1 MTFSIVARTT
11 RANGQVELGV
21 AVASKFLAVGAAVPA
36 AGVGA
41 GALATQ
47 AFANLAYRIDGLE
60 LLREG
65 LSASEVVN
73 QLTSA
78 DEMAS
83 QRQLGVVD
91 RDGGSASFTGG
102 DCFTWAGHRNGPG
115 YAIQG
120 NILTGEDVVADME
133 KVWLASSELPIARR
147 LLAALAAGDAA
158 GGDARGRQSAAIFVV
173 TPNGGYGGTSDVMV
187 DLRVDDHTH
196 PVSELTRLMDLHAL
210 YFERPDPQEC
220 LPLEGDLAIEVRS
233 LLSGLGY
240 DAQDLNKAL
249 EDMSGVENLEERM
262 VKDRIDPVVL
272 DHLRKIASA

>member
-1 MTFSIVARTT
+1 MTFSIVARTVG
-11 RANGQVELGV
+11 ANGQVELGI
-21 AVASKFLAVGAAVPA
+21 AVASKFLAVGSAVPA
-36 AGVGA
+36 AAVGA

-60 LLREG
+60 LLRDG
-65 LSASEVVN
+65 LSASHVVD

-78 DEMAS
+78 DDMAS

-102 DCFTWAGHRNGPG
+102 DCFAWAGHRTGAG

-133 KVWLASSELPIARR
+133 KVWLASSDLPIARR

-158 GGDARGRQSAAIFVV
+158 GGDSRGRQSAALYVV

-187 DLRVDDHTH
+187 DLRVDDHPH
-196 PVSELTRLMDLHAL
+196 PISELARLMDLHAL
-210 YFERPDPQEC
+210 YFERPNPDEC
-220 LPLEGDLAIEVRS
+220 LPLEGSLAQEVRS
-233 LLSGLGY
+233 LLSDLGY
-240 DAQDLNKAL
+240 TNDDLNKAL

-272 DHLRKIASA
+272 DHLRKIAR

>member
-1 MTFSIVARTT
+1 MTFSIVARTVG
-11 RANGQVELGV
+11 ANGQVELGI
-21 AVASKFLAVGAAVPA
+21 AVASKFLAVGSAVPA
-36 AGVGA
+36 AAVGA

-60 LLREG
+60 LLRDG
-65 LSASEVVN
+65 LSASHVVD

-78 DEMAS
+78 DDMAS

-102 DCFTWAGHRNGPG
+102 DCFAWAGHRTGAG

-133 KVWLASSELPIARR
+133 KVWLASSDLPIARR

-158 GGDARGRQSAAIFVV
+158 GGDSRGRQSAALYVV

-187 DLRVDDHTH
+187 DLRVDDHPH
-196 PVSELTRLMDLHAL
+196 PISELARLMDLHAL
-210 YFERPDPQEC
+210 YFERPNPDEC
-220 LPLEGDLAIEVRS
+220 LPLEGSLAQEVRS
-233 LLSGLGY
+233 LLSALGY
-240 DAQDLNKAL
+240 TNDDLNKSL

-272 DHLRKIASA
+272 DHLRKIAR